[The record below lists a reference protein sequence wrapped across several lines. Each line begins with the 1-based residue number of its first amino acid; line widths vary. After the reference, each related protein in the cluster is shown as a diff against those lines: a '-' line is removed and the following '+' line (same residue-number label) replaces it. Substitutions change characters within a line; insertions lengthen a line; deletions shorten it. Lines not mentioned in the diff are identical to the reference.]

1 MTKQISLNND
11 AWMEFETRLR
21 GYVRRRVDPS
31 SVDDVVGGILL
42 RLAQNQAGLTAA
54 RNPIAWAL
62 RVAGNA
68 VADHHRRNAAERR
81 ALAEVKQ
88 SPGPEQLA
96 ASDTTPAEDLAACL
110 LPMVRALPETYA
122 EALLL
127 TDMGGVAQAAA
138 AKRLGLTTSGMK
150 SRVQR
155 GRRLLKEALLRCCRV
170 ELDRRGGVV
179 DYSRR
184 QTGCGCVNKKKGE
197 P

>member
-1 MTKQISLNND
+1 MAKQVSLNND

-21 GYVRRRVDPS
+21 GYVGRRVDPS

-42 RLAQNQAGLTAA
+42 RLAQNQDGLTAS

-68 VADHHRRNAAERR
+68 VADHHRRKAAERR
-81 ALAEVKQ
+81 ALAEVKEN
-88 SPGPEQLA
+88 PGPEQIA

-110 LPMVRALPETYA
+110 LPMVRALPESYA

-127 TDMGGVAQAAA
+127 TDIDGLTQTEA
-138 AKRLGLTTSGMK
+138 AKRLGLSVSGMK

-155 GRRLLKEALLRCCRV
+155 GRKLLRETLLRCCRV
-170 ELDRRGGVV
+170 ELDHRGGII

-184 QTGCGCVNKKKGE
+184 GTGCGCIKKEKDE